1 MAVTTVSGG
10 VVVGI
15 PGGDAV
21 FLQGVSA
28 GAADANDFFF

>member
-1 MAVTTVSGG
+1 VTGG

-21 FLQGVSA
+21 FLKDVVVGQVDA
-28 GAADANDFFF
+28 GDFLF